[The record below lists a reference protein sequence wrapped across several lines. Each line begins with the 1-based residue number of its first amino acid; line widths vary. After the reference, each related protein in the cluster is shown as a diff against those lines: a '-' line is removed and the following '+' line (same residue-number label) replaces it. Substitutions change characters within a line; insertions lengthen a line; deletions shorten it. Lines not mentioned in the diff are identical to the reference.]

1 MLLQATKQL
10 SDLIDIISARLLQEI
25 KDKASTEQLQTLLKA
40 LRVFRDQ
47 TLRALEKWNEE
58 GMAFLEHNFKGI
70 GELTRYEV
78 QQVRIKAEE
87 KKIDLN
93 LNGHELFELIVK
105 SEEEKEQPVRR
116 MMARENRS
124 FVQELQARREE

>member
-25 KDKASTEQLQTLLKA
+25 KDKANTEELQTLLKA

-47 TLRALEKWNEE
+47 ALRALEKWNEE

-78 QQVRIKAEE
+78 QQVRIKTEE

-105 SEEEKEQPVRR
+105 NEEEKEQPAKRR
-116 MMARENRS
+116 MMARK
-124 FVQELQARREE
+124 

>member
-25 KDKASTEQLQTLLKA
+25 KDKANTEELQTLLKA

-47 TLRALEKWNEE
+47 ALRALEKWNEE

-78 QQVRIKAEE
+78 QQVRIKTEE

-105 SEEEKEQPVRR
+105 NEEEKEQPKSR
-116 MMARENRS
+116 MMARKKRS
-124 FVQELQARREE
+124 LMEQLQARREE